1 MFSSEALVVE
11 TPDTPECV
19 PAVID
24 HITLSRTGLSRN
36 KIRYDLHGRLS
47 FASTMW
53 EKNSFTRERVTEN
66 FNLSVSY
73 LYSKEEEESTTTMT
87 TTTGEPNSQKRSEVY
102 RDWKTDAL
110 MKIDSLNATITRKQF
125 IFLQTILDNQ
135 LADIRDVSAKVT
147 LCLFVFSL
155 YFFPPFFLKKDA
167 INA

>member
-1 MFSSEALVVE
+1 
-11 TPDTPECV
+11 
-19 PAVID
+19 
-24 HITLSRTGLSRN
+24 
-36 KIRYDLHGRLS
+36 
-47 FASTMW
+47 MW